1 MATEEKLML
10 RVITVLR
17 ERGRKAVELAKKY
30 ILQEGMEFK
39 PLQEALRYFMEE
51 WQDVLHPALLSLA
64 CEAVGGEP
72 DATTEVGAAIVLLAG
87 GADVHDDII
96 DQSIIKGTQLT
107 VYGKFG
113 KDIAILTGDAL
124 LFKGVYLLHKA
135 CEPLPKNK
143 KQMILEIIKHA
154 FFEISS
160 AEAKEANFRGQLD
173 LSEQEYLNIIKK
185 KVAAGEASTRIG
197 AIVGNGT
204 EKEVEILGHY
214 GRTYGM
220 LMAIRDEFVD
230 MFEADELKNRAEKEC
245 LPLPILLAFK
255 DSSKKATIL
264 QLLKEEVTEDK
275 IEKILDLTMGLKET
289 CDLKDMM
296 KQLVQKEVRQI
307 TVLKK
312 CKAVFTLLLESTLE
326 DL

>member
-10 RVITVLR
+10 RVIAVLR
-17 ERGRKAVELAKKY
+17 ERGRKAIELAKQY
-30 ILQEGMEFK
+30 VLQEEIEFK

-96 DQSIIKGTQLT
+96 DQSTIKDIQLT

-124 LFKGVYLLHKA
+124 LFKGVYLLHRA
-135 CEPLPKNK
+135 CESLPKNK

-160 AEAKEANFRGQLD
+160 AEAKEASFRGRLD
-173 LSEQEYLNIIKK
+173 LSGQEYLDIIKK

-220 LMAIRDEFVD
+220 LMTIKDEFVD
-230 MFEADELKNRAEKEC
+230 VFEPDELTNRTEREC
-245 LPLPILLAFK
+245 LPLPILLTFQ
-255 DSSKKATIL
+255 DSSKKTIIL
-264 QLLKEEVTEDK
+264 QLLKEQLTEDK
-275 IEKILDLTMGLKET
+275 IDTILDLTIDSKET
-289 CDLKDMM
+289 RDFKKEM
-296 KQLVQKEVRQI
+296 KCLIKKENQQLCHIKNCQEI
-307 TVLKK
+307 LE
-312 CKAVFTLLLESTLE
+312 LLLWSTIE